1 MYEVARAL
9 NFVGPGSQSVS
20 GRRAGRQDEIKWG
33 ALFRRLRNRELSA
46 IVSFRRLYAQSRRR
60 SEANRSLADLDA
72 SARDVARVNPR
83 LSLCF
88 SSSVSLSLSL
98 SLGGRFAYLS
108 ARARARFIARERHR
122 VRSAIPVGKYHVP
135 RHGSRKHRARL
146 DRHYGSLHF
155 FSHRARERT
164 GMFACYSC
172 RSRTHRESC

>member
-20 GRRAGRQDEIKWG
+20 GRRVGRQDEIKWG

-83 LSLCF
+83 LSVSLPLF
-88 SSSVSLSLSL
+88 LSLSLSL
-98 SLGGRFAYLS
+98 SRRPFCIFKR

-122 VRSAIPVGKYHVP
+122 VRSAIPAGKYHVP

-164 GMFACYSC
+164 GMLACYSC